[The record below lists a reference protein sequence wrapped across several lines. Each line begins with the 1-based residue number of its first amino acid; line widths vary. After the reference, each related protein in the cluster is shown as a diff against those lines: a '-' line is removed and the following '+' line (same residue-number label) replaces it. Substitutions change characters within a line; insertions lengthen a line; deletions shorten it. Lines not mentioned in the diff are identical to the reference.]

1 MDIAE
6 IAAGIGVVKSGFDAI
21 RTALGL
27 VKDVQGTLPA
37 GDKKEAA
44 ARALEEAET
53 QIRLGEAQIAKAL
66 GYPLCRCAFPPTPM
80 LMVGYIGFYQ
90 LSGIDQHL
98 FHQKFKEGSGLTGSM
113 PVHECPK
120 CKNTDAPSYP
130 LFQRTVSSSSE
141 QLVGATDK
149 PPPSG

>member
-1 MDIAE
+1 
-6 IAAGIGVVKSGFDAI
+6 
-21 RTALGL
+21 
-27 VKDVQGTLPA
+27 
-37 GDKKEAA
+37 
-44 ARALEEAET
+44 
-53 QIRLGEAQIAKAL
+53 
-66 GYPLCRCAFPPTPM
+66 M

-98 FHQKFKEGSGLTGSM
+98 FHQKIKEGSGLIGSI